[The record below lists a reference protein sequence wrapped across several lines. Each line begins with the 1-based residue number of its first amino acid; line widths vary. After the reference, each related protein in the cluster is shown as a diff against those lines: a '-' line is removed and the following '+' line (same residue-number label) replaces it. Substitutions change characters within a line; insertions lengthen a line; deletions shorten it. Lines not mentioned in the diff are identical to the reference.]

1 MAIAQAND
9 EPKNLS
15 QRALGWPVRVKS
27 SLEELRVEMRRV
39 SWPNRQQVQSTTVV
53 VILSVFAFAAYF
65 FVVDAIVNQTI
76 TRLFNTLTKQ

>member
-27 SLEELRVEMRRV
+27 YIEELRVEMRRV